1 LNGLCQTSVLSRQ
14 GDRIDSSRLSLV
26 FELTQSTSAS
36 PLLLSSIDAARRQFQ
51 EYGEE
56 LLGHAIDLAHR
67 VRDAVAELP
76 GLELMGDEVLD
87 SPGANAL
94 DPMHLN
100 IDVAG
105 LGLTGFQ
112 AADWL
117 HQQHGIFPELADH
130 RRVMALLTFAD
141 TDATAQRLV
150 NAMTELSK
158 QHADAN
164 PRSLTEVAPFGELR
178 TETVML
184 PRDAFL
190 GATEMVPWRQAAG
203 RVSAE
208 MICPYPPGIPIVA
221 PGELLNDAIVD
232 YLQQLAAEGVMVE
245 GGADESLSEFRVVAN

>member
-1 LNGLCQTSVLSRQ
+1 MVFTPTYYGVSSDVRGLADVAHAHDVPLITDDAWGLKAR
-14 GDRIDSSRLSLV
+14 RPNRLV
-26 FELTQSTSAS
+26 AAVAGVELTQSTSAS

-94 DPMHLN
+94 DPMHL

-105 LGLTGFQ
+105 LGPTGFQ

-150 NAMTELSK
+150 NAMTERPSSM
-158 QHADAN
+158 
-164 PRSLTEVAPFGELR
+164 PTR
-178 TETVML
+178 TPVH
-184 PRDAFL
+184 
-190 GATEMVPWRQAAG
+190 
-203 RVSAE
+203 
-208 MICPYPPGIPIVA
+208 
-221 PGELLNDAIVD
+221 
-232 YLQQLAAEGVMVE
+232 
-245 GGADESLSEFRVVAN
+245 